1 MGCYYYHFGTF
12 HAADGLKM
20 ITEKSEIEISLL
32 DAQGN
37 FNLQAHFVA
46 ASHMKF
52 SDKLNS
58 IFEAGF

>member
-1 MGCYYYHFGTF
+1 
-12 HAADGLKM
+12 M